1 MKVVIVLDVLQDKNL
16 NVSIIFVLGYIRKT
30 CDTADHRFFYLK
42 INNIVE
48 FYNGMIEDD
57 NIKLIYVEGNFFSDL
72 NYAH

>member
-1 MKVVIVLDVLQDKNL
+1 M
-16 NVSIIFVLGYIRKT
+16 
-30 CDTADHRFFYLK
+30 CDTADHRFFYLR

-57 NIKLIYVEGNFFSDL
+57 NIKLIYAEGNLFSDL